1 MINAM
6 DNGGDKTK
14 PGVSVG
20 FPNPA
25 LESGNLPLDLNEL
38 VVKNP
43 ISTFYFRVAGHD
55 WAELGANRG
64 DILVIDRSLEPK
76 KHQLVLFAQDGQFL
90 LGRFDTLK
98 GEAERWGVVT
108 HIIQKAA

>member
-1 MINAM
+1 MIKAM
-6 DNGGDKTK
+6 SNGGDKTI

-25 LESGNLPLDLNEL
+25 LESSDIPLDLNKL

-43 ISTFYFRVAGHD
+43 ISTFYFRVAGDD
-55 WAELGANRG
+55 WANLAINRG

-76 KHQLVLFAQDGQFL
+76 PKQLVLFAQDGQFL
-90 LGRFDTLK
+90 LDKLEQIDS
-98 GEAERWGVVT
+98 EAEFWGVVT
-108 HIIQKAA
+108 YVLKKAD